1 MAAAVVKE
9 AQDKGII
16 SGSMCISLQFK
27 NIKLDYNLRKVS
39 LEEFTASPEKYRT
52 LIETVDKK
60 QHDRM
65 VKGGLLAPPDLP
77 DREAQ
82 PKRGVKRTA
91 SDVLKRPSKR

>member
-65 VKGGLLAPPDLP
+65 VKGGLFAPPDLP

-82 PKRGVKRTA
+82 PKRGVKRTV
-91 SDVLKRPSKR
+91 SDVLKRPSKK